1 MSTKYIIVS
10 MFVMALTTYVIRML
24 PMAIF
29 RKKINDKRVQSFLYY
44 VPYAVLSAMTF
55 PAIFS
60 STGSEVSA
68 VVGCVVA
75 IVLAYMK
82 RGLLTVA
89 VGAAVAVFLEKSIP
103 EVLYL
108 KDERMVLRGFRKPGA
123 RLQPDREG
131 TAGEP
136 GR

>member
-1 MSTKYIIVS
+1 MSTKYIIAS

-89 VGAAVAVFLEKSIP
+89 VGAAGADWI
-103 EVLYL
+103 L
-108 KDERMVLRGFRKPGA
+108 KTSGMDFSENN
-123 RLQPDREG
+123 
-131 TAGEP
+131 GEIYH
-136 GR
+136 GSFMFKR